1 MEQVDHVERSLAF
14 RDPIPSIPS
23 IHWFWVFEHLSLY
36 ISKHLG
42 QSVAVCGPTWPNVV
56 SVLPLQT
63 FAHLHTKVCQL
74 SCLCW
79 CYIGKTRRTPESPS
93 TQFEHL
99 ACHSVRVFQ
108 THSPDW
114 ILEVS
119 LLNRYIAIID
129 VPVKSVSEIQTLNK
143 LAKPRLMQQP
153 SKLWAVCL
161 GPVNS
166 SPSSYIHTLALKV
179 NRLTNWR
186 RQNSILFKELLIISF
201 VCNWIKLKKK
211 TRWIWKCHQMTDRGR
226 C

>member
-1 MEQVDHVERSLAF
+1 M
-14 RDPIPSIPS
+14 
-23 IHWFWVFEHLSLY
+23 LSQY
-36 ISKHLG
+36 YHCKHLHIYTQKSASFRVSVG
-42 QSVAVCGPTWPNVV
+42 ATLQNWENPKDSGVAVHSIWASG
-56 SVLPLQT
+56 
-63 FAHLHTKVCQL
+63 L
-74 SCLCW
+74 S
-79 CYIGKTRRTPESPS
+79 S
-93 TQFEHL
+93 
-99 ACHSVRVFQ
+99 HSVRVIQ

-179 NRLTNWR
+179 NRLTHWR
-186 RQNSILFKELLIISF
+186 RQNLIMFKELLIILF